1 MSEVRRVSIWYL
13 LPLYV
18 YLAIYLVAPLITVI
32 LGAFGISPLI
42 QGSGPTLDGFKQFFS
57 GGSKYLES
65 LYFTFW
71 NSAVATLIAVVAG
84 YMFALYLTIRKPAW
98 WDKFSFIPLIAIYTP
113 YLIAAF
119 MWWTLLWPRGY
130 VALFVNGVLQA
141 LGVIKEPLYLVN
153 DPYGIGIILGK
164 VWYTF
169 TLTFLLTYGPL
180 QLINPEIVEA
190 ARMLGASTGTIIRR
204 IYFPLSRYALF
215 ASASI
220 VFLDNLTGVSVPL
233 VLGAAWPQYLS
244 VVILNDVTLFNNFLM
259 AFTSGFVYLI
269 LSILA
274 GYFFF
279 RFTTKAIVYQVR

>member
-1 MSEVRRVSIWYL
+1 MSEVRYVSKWYL
-13 LPLYV
+13 LPLYA
-18 YLAIYLVAPLITVI
+18 YLAVFLIAPLVTVV
-32 LGAFGISPLI
+32 LGAFGISPFI
-42 QGSGPTLDGFKQFFS
+42 QERGPTLRGFSKFFS
-57 GGSKYLES
+57 EGSRYLES
-65 LYFTFW
+65 LYFTVW
-71 NSAVATLIAVVAG
+71 NSTLATLIAVASG
-84 YMFALYLTIRKPAW
+84 YIFALYLTIRRPSW
-98 WDKFSFIPLIAIYTP
+98 WGRFSFLPLIAIYTP

-130 VALFVNGVLQA
+130 ISLLINGLLQS
-141 LGVIKEPLYLVN
+141 LGVVKEPLYLVN
-153 DPYGIGIILGK
+153 DPYGIGIIIGK

-190 ARMLGASTGTIIRR
+190 ARVLGASTGTIIRR
-204 IYFPLSRYALF
+204 IYLPLTRYALL
-215 ASASI
+215 ASTSI
-220 VFLDNLTGVSVPL
+220 VFLDNLTGVSIPL

-244 VVILNDVTLFNNFLM
+244 VVILTDMTLFIDYLM
-259 AFTSGFVYLI
+259 AFTSGFVYLL

>member
-1 MSEVRRVSIWYL
+1 MSEVRYVSRWYL
-13 LPLYV
+13 LPLYA
-18 YLAIYLVAPLITVI
+18 YLAVFLAAPLVTVV

-42 QGSGPTLDGFKQFFS
+42 REEAPTVKGFATFFS
-57 GGSKYLES
+57 TESRYLES
-65 LYFTFW
+65 LYFTVW
-71 NSAVATLIAVVAG
+71 NSALATLIAVVTG
-84 YMFALYLTIRKPAW
+84 YLFALYLTIRRPGW
-98 WDKFSFIPLIAIYTP
+98 WGKFSFLPLIAIYTP

-130 VALFVNGVLQA
+130 ISLLVNGLLQS
-141 LGVIKEPLYLVN
+141 LGAVREPIYLVN
-153 DPYGIGIILGK
+153 DPYGIGIIVGK

-180 QLINPEIVEA
+180 QLINPEIIEA
-190 ARMLGASTGTIIRR
+190 ARVLGASTRTIIRK
-204 IYFPLSRYALF
+204 IYFPLTRYALL

-244 VVILNDVTLFNNFLM
+244 VVILNDVTLFINFLM
-259 AFTSGFVYLI
+259 AFTSGFVYLL

>member
-1 MSEVRRVSIWYL
+1 MSEVRYVSRWYL
-13 LPLYV
+13 LPLYT
-18 YLAIYLVAPLITVI
+18 YLAVFLVVPLATVV
-32 LGAFGISPLI
+32 LGAFGISPFI
-42 QGSGPTLDGFKQFFS
+42 REGGPTLRGFSKFFS
-57 GGSKYLES
+57 QGSRYLES
-65 LYFTFW
+65 LYFTVW
-71 NSAVATLIAVVAG
+71 NSTLATLIAVTFG
-84 YMFALYLTIRKPAW
+84 YLFALYLTIRKPSW
-98 WDKFSFIPLIAIYTP
+98 WGRFSFLPLIAIYTP

-130 VALFVNGVLQA
+130 VSLLINGLLQF
-141 LGVIKEPLYLVN
+141 LGVAKEPLYLVN
-153 DPYGIGIILGK
+153 DPYGIGIIIGK

-190 ARMLGASTGTIIRR
+190 ARVLGASTGTIIRK
-204 IYFPLSRYALF
+204 IYLPLTKYALL

-244 VVILNDVTLFNNFLM
+244 VVILNDVTLFIDYLM
-259 AFTSGFVYLI
+259 AFTSGFVYLL

-279 RFTTKAIVYQVR
+279 RFTMKAVIYQVR